1 MGFLDKLF
9 NRKSKQAEANTPV
22 KPAASA
28 KPAVPEKAPAPVKPA
43 QPVKPA
49 APAKP
54 AKAANSGTYK
64 LDPEKTL
71 DKIAV
76 MNSNPRIE
84 YYFEIKD
91 SIQDWPWQ
99 KMSLLYRLIGKACDA
114 GNADPAYSGSTVA
127 LSFFAAS
134 LALDSRFERDCWIK
148 FDIIYGFQASAET
161 AKKLHEYYPLP
172 ETLEEARNYKIEPLY
187 NK

>member
-1 MGFLDKLF
+1 MGFLDMLF
-9 NRKSKQAEANTPV
+9 NRKRKQAETNTPV
-22 KPAASA
+22 KPAETAKSA
-28 KPAVPEKAPAPVKPA
+28 APKKAPE
-43 QPVKPA
+43 PVKPA
-49 APAKP
+49 APV
-54 AKAANSGTYK
+54 KAAAPARPANPGTPK

-114 GNADPAYSGSTVA
+114 GNADPAYSSSTVA